1 MRRISRDIDVST
13 KPMGQKDGLRSSYAL
28 DLSEGIFQDF
38 HNANLCFV
46 CCLFKQI
53 NSMISHENFLKA
65 KNNNNNNND
74 NGIDW

>member
-1 MRRISRDIDVST
+1 MYSLKRHKTKLST
-13 KPMGQKDGLRSSYAL
+13 PCRLLIRS
-28 DLSEGIFQDF
+28 FRDF
-38 HNANLCFV
+38 HNINLCFV